1 MNFGSAAIQALLLS
15 IFGVGTAVL
24 LAIIGPTYDN
34 LLVPSLAAG
43 ALYPALGASGGT
55 GFLATSAAFSEYVVA
70 SLVDPAVAVVAVAVG
85 GLYLL
90 RAFLGAYG
98 PKLANLLPRLVVAVL
113 VANLTLPLS
122 GAILGLAGATYPV
135 LAGFDGGA
143 WTSWSNIGGPG
154 FAAYSWDNGA
164 LAFVLA
170 FVLFSLVLLLV
181 AAVAVRNAL
190 LAVLLVLLPVVSLVW
205 PVPTLAPLA
214 RRSWLWFVELSFL
227 PCVMIIPLELAVGS
241 PSVVLTMGYLV
252 VALAAPSF
260 LSLAGASL
268 TNAGMPSAGGAI
280 SGGMQRGLLAASMVV
295 EGWTAPFGATLKG
308 VGTGAALAGS
318 VQRSAGRAA
327 PMALPAFSSEL
338 LGHGSARLFGHLA
351 HRAGSITRAPG
362 ASAVRSGSWGAAAVR
377 REGR

>member
-1 MNFGSAAIQALLLS
+1 
-15 IFGVGTAVL
+15 
-24 LAIIGPTYDN
+24 
-34 LLVPSLAAG
+34 
-43 ALYPALGASGGT
+43 ALGASGGT
-55 GFLATSAAFSEYVVA
+55 GFLATSATFSAYVVA
-70 SLVDPAVAVVAVAVG
+70 NLVDPAVGVVAVAVG
-85 GLYLL
+85 LLYLL
-90 RAFLGAYG
+90 RAFLGAFG
-98 PKLANLLPRLVVAVL
+98 PKLSNLLPRLVVAVL
-113 VANLTLPLS
+113 AANLTLPLA

-135 LAGFDGGA
+135 LSGFDGGA
-143 WTSWSNIGGPG
+143 WTNWTNIGGPG

-170 FVLFSLVLLLV
+170 FVLFTMVLLLV

-190 LAVLLVLLPVVSLVW
+190 LAVLLVLLPVVTLVW
-205 PVPTLAPLA
+205 PVPTLAALA

-268 TNAGMPSAGGAI
+268 TSAGMPSAGGAI
-280 SGGMQRGLLAASMVV
+280 SGGIQRGLLAASMVV
-295 EGWTAPFGATLKG
+295 EGWAAPVGAALK
-308 VGTGAALAGS
+308 GTGAVALAGS
-318 VQRSAGRAA
+318 VQRAAGRSA
-327 PMALPAFSSEL
+327 PMALPALSSEL

-351 HRAGSITRAPG
+351 HRSGVMDRPSRAA
-362 ASAVRSGSWGAAAVR
+362 ASGGGSWGAAAVR